1 MTDKEILID
10 RYVYQDINDQTIKG
24 KCNYYLKYGDKRSPL
39 QPNTYEE
46 LTANDFCYHSNIYT
60 NTCNKMLK
68 NLPDDLPE
76 LDNNT
81 DIDSINENTL
91 DISEPETATN
101 QEMEEDSNASDI
113 MKKLQELKSM
123 LCLLY
128 TSPSPR
134 D

>member
-81 DIDSINENTL
+81 DIDFSKYHFV
-91 DISEPETATN
+91 SFA
-101 QEMEEDSNASDI
+101 Q
-113 MKKLQELKSM
+113 
-123 LCLLY
+123 
-128 TSPSPR
+128 
-134 D
+134 